1 VFFSWTH
8 CKINKIRILS
18 IHSLFGSACFTTK
31 LISHLSR
38 CMNCTEIRN
47 ITTLRIIKNNRTHTI
62 AHRRRYPLH
71 TNTEHA
77 TSTLT
82 VYVTVGCP
90 AGRLFHVSSA
100 AKACS
105 GFAAERPTGR
115 TYRSTAGASFLQTR
129 EYIVSSLSMPYIM
142 TLTFDRIMPS
152 NYIKRL
158 VQLAHKPISLPHH
171 MAVCSMLR
179 YLEQHRTNSGA
190 ASLPDN
196 ACTVVRRWWTKLVGN
211 GRVRSVWCPGS
222 SWSSNIRMSWR
233 SVSATVEQW
242 WGRHDVGRRVNSTQ
256 WRPVVDFEQ
265 RSRICVLF
273 FSN

>member
-1 VFFSWTH
+1 
-8 CKINKIRILS
+8 
-18 IHSLFGSACFTTK
+18 
-31 LISHLSR
+31 
-38 CMNCTEIRN
+38 
-47 ITTLRIIKNNRTHTI
+47 
-62 AHRRRYPLH
+62 
-71 TNTEHA
+71 
-77 TSTLT
+77 
-82 VYVTVGCP
+82 
-90 AGRLFHVSSA
+90 
-100 AKACS
+100 
-105 GFAAERPTGR
+105 
-115 TYRSTAGASFLQTR
+115 
-129 EYIVSSLSMPYIM
+129 
-142 TLTFDRIMPS
+142 MPS

-179 YLEQHRTNSGA
+179 YLEQQRTNSGA

-242 WGRHDVGRRVNSTQ
+242 WGRHGVGRRVNSTQ

-265 RSRICVLF
+265 RSRTCFVFLKLKKTSFLAFFEMTCQIVVSKSSVLNPRKWDHDF
-273 FSN
+273 AEWSQQQTYRSSSFPSSLSVTRAKKLS